1 MSKMK
6 HRIFIEA
13 ADLQVLNNRSLSQCY
28 RTYQLYRDILGKKKD
43 QSITIREYC
52 KLEGIEDINEVYEAL
67 GIKVE

>member
-6 HRIFIEA
+6 HRIFIEV
-13 ADLQVLNNRSLSQCY
+13 ADLQVLSNRSLSQCY

-43 QSITIREYC
+43 QSVTIREYC